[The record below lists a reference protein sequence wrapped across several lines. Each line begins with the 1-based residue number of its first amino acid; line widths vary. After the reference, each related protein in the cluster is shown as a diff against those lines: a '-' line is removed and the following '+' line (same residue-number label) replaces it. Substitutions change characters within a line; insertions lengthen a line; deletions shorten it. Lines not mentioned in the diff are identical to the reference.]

1 MSISKRYLRRKPV
14 CKVTFKIE
22 REAGGSFAEAN
33 LVGDFNEWNRTSHPM
48 KPLKGGGFTAT
59 VDLEPGREYQ
69 FRYLM
74 DGAAW
79 ENDWAAD
86 GYVPTELGTDNS
98 VVQV

>member
-1 MSISKRYLRRKPV
+1 MSISKRYLSRKPV

-22 REAGGSFAEAN
+22 PEAAEPFAEAY
-33 LVGDFNEWNRTSHPM
+33 LVGEFNEWNGTSHPM
-48 KPLKGGGFTAT
+48 KPLKRGGFSAT
-59 VDLEPGREYQ
+59 VELAPGRAYQ

-74 DGAAW
+74 DGSAW